1 MHDTLERLQKVF
13 RRVFDNDKLVI
24 NPQTSAKDIK
34 MWDSISHMELI
45 SEVEA
50 EFKIVFSF
58 DQVIE
63 FNNAGDMLTVIE
75 LLLPNS

>member
-1 MHDTLERLQKVF
+1 MLNTLERLQKVF

-24 NPQTSAKDIK
+24 NPKTSAKDIN

-58 DQVIE
+58 DQVME